1 MAKQRGSE
9 DAERLGFLMGQIM
22 RRLFSG
28 SARKARFQDIT
39 TGQLKMLRILGHED
53 NCTMK
58 ELAGMADVTMPTA
71 TGLVDRMVESGLAV
85 RSDDPSDRRVVRV
98 KLTAK
103 AKALRTRWR
112 QRRVGKI
119 DQVLSGLAA
128 GDQRRFVAAFE
139 TIHALL
145 EQQDKEDRVQ

>member
-1 MAKQRGSE
+1 MAKKRGSE
-9 DAERLGFLMGQIM
+9 DAERVGFLMGQIM

-28 SARKARFQDIT
+28 SARKARFPDIT

-58 ELAGMADVTMPTA
+58 ELAEMADVTMPTA
-71 TGLVDRMVESGLAV
+71 TGLVDRMVGGGLAV
-85 RSDDPSDRRVVRV
+85 RADDPNDRRVVRV

-103 AKALRTRWR
+103 AKALRERWR
-112 QRRVGKI
+112 RHRVGKI
-119 DQVLSGLAA
+119 DHVLSGLAA
-128 GDQRRFVAAFE
+128 ADRRRFVAAFE